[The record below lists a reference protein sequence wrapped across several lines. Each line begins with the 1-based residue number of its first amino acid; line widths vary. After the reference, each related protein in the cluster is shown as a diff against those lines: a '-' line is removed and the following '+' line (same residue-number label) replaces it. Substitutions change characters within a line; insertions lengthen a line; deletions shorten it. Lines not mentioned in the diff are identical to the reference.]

1 MSYSTAYLR
10 ELLWNTQQS
19 SAEELITI
27 RPSQGFHGTKPEQNP
42 RDITDALRKWGQS
55 TGCPR
60 DHKSRL
66 TTCNAKGGSVAR
78 HTPSSLRT
86 FIIKVQGEVRMMPLF
101 GADKVST
108 DPPPQPASLVSLR
121 QTKARS
127 ITYLV
132 SSPGHLRG
140 LDLVRQEASAP
151 LLCPWAPLT
160 SGKRIAIAWLW
171 LWSTVPCA
179 HTSSKDNR
187 TQENNSHNTTQASLG
202 GIGRAKHQVAGHEP
216 YLHCVKPSLFILNLA
231 HFPKA
236 FSPRVYVV

>member
-10 ELLWNTQQS
+10 ELLWNIQQS

-78 HTPSSLRT
+78 HTLSSLRT

-101 GADKVST
+101 RADKVST
-108 DPPPQPASLVSLR
+108 DPHPPRPCQLSVTPTNKSKIHNILSLLSR
-121 QTKARS
+121 TPQG
-127 ITYLV
+127 
-132 SSPGHLRG
+132 PG
-140 LDLVRQEASAP
+140 
-151 LLCPWAPLT
+151 
-160 SGKRIAIAWLW
+160 SG
-171 LWSTVPCA
+171 
-179 HTSSKDNR
+179 
-187 TQENNSHNTTQASLG
+187 
-202 GIGRAKHQVAGHEP
+202 
-216 YLHCVKPSLFILNLA
+216 
-231 HFPKA
+231 
-236 FSPRVYVV
+236 